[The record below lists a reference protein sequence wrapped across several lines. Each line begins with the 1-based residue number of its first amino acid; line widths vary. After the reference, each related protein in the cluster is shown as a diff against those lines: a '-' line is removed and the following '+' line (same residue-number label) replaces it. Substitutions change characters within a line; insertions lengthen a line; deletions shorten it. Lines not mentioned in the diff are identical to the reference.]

1 MAPTKTPTPTLENV
15 SDEQIVFW
23 LMQTIYEQKGE
34 DGLDQGWRV
43 KGIDNL
49 RIGEPENGWTV
60 DVVVESEAGETLLLE
75 GVYDGDAPDTDN
87 YQDRLKSENPRQDSA
102 DWPALLNLPPIT
114 RLDANPLMGD
124 YPKVQPL

>member
-23 LMQTIYEQKGE
+23 LMQTIYEQKDESGQ
-34 DGLDQGWRV
+34 DQGWRV

-75 GVYDGDAPDTDN
+75 GIYDGNAPDTDN

-102 DWPALLNLPPIT
+102 DWPTLMNLPSIT
-114 RLDANPLMGD
+114 RLDANPFMGD